1 MQVVN
6 LPSFFEDLQE
16 NQEEMALQEV
26 QALQV
31 VQEKQ
36 EKMALQVVQ
45 GK

>member
-1 MQVVN
+1 MRVVN

-26 QALQV
+26 QELQV